1 MSETLDAGGVDAVKA
16 AAREAAYAR
25 RKAAKAAA
33 GDGAALA
40 ARDQFLSAVPVAPGE
55 IVSGYRPIRTEI
67 DPTPLMAALLERGA
81 RLCVPVVE
89 GPARPLAFR
98 EWTPDAPMERGAFG
112 AEIPAQGAWLEPT
125 LLIAPLLAFDRSCA
139 RLGYG
144 GGFYDRTLAKLRA
157 LRPTRA
163 IGFAF
168 AGQEVAAAPRDP
180 LDALL
185 DGVVTETGFFSQNL

>member
-1 MSETLDAGGVDAVKA
+1 MTETPSPLDAEKA
-16 AAREAAYAR
+16 AAREAAYIR
-25 RKAAKAAA
+25 RKAAKAEA
-33 GDGAALA
+33 GEGAALSAREVFLA
-40 ARDQFLSAVPVAPGE
+40 AVRVAPGE

-67 DPTPLMAALLERGA
+67 DPTPLMVALLERGA

-98 EWTPDAPMERGAFG
+98 EWTPETPMEKGAFG
-112 AEIPAQGAWLEPT
+112 AEIPAEGAWLEPT
-125 LLIAPLLAFDRSCA
+125 LLIAPLLAFDRACA

-144 GGFYDRTLAKLRA
+144 GGFYDRTLAKLRPA
-157 LRPTRA
+157 RPTRA

-168 AGQEVAAAPRDP
+168 AGQEIQAVPRDP

-185 DGVVTETGFFSQNL
+185 DGIVTETGFFSQNT